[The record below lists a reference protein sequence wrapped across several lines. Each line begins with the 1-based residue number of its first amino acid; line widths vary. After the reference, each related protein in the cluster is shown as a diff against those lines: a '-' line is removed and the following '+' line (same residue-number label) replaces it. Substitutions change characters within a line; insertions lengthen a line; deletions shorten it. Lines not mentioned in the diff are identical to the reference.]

1 MSAARMLGSELFRKA
16 LLLSLI
22 SLPIDGSAAVV
33 TTAANSQ
40 KTTIAQRKRTTK
52 RPSAS

>member
-1 MSAARMLGSELFRKA
+1 MLGSELFRNA
-16 LLLSLI
+16 VLLSLT
-22 SLPIDGSAAVV
+22 SLPIDGNAALAA
-33 TTAANSQ
+33 TAANSQ